1 MEDFVRLV
9 VLPGKTT
16 SGTVI
21 REPLPYVMESF
32 RSTDLEDSTPVA
44 TAKDEEISRLRGELN
59 LARQA
64 YDQGQFDRAEPVFRR
79 ALLFFE
85 HGDDLRQCLQCLAVL
100 YSIRNQF
107 SDALEMYVRLL
118 ALNELEY
125 GKTDRRSIAVMREM
139 ASIYVQMGQK
149 GKADKM
155 IARAHIREQELERPY
170 RAELEAEEN
179 RIAQQQSYAFLEPND
194 PLATAAQAERM
205 EMERQQ
211 ELARQKRE
219 KREEEVRPLIS
230 GLIVDF
236 SNFRNLFIAKAIS
249 AAIVFLFIFMIAMF
263 APHNPDPID
272 VFKAIPHEYKTAD
285 GKGSFTIEGESN
297 CKFANNEDKSI
308 SLPYTMY
315 LADWR
320 DFLGMMYGAIYE
332 KQYLVFR
339 QDDAVLD
346 GDKRIYYGANT
357 PEAQVITEMAAIKK
371 TADTY
376 LHTNE
381 KYPDEITDQIMLP
394 YINPITKLPS
404 LPFSQKIKVGDRT
417 WTTETSLE
425 ERNLFYSKLVDGKP
439 WPNEPPLKPGGI
451 NCCSVVMVSAAGE
464 FYDYLIRGSDRH
476 GQTLS
481 TSTPG
486 KPYLIS
492 LQNPKE
498 FDKPTPPIPFE
509 NKLLVRPRYV
519 CLMRPGVSDFEIHFL
534 NHALTYIVGLLGT
547 CLILFWAKN
556 TFIDG
561 EDYREL
567 KKFWIYGLGCYFLC
581 LLYELSRIC
590 P

>member
-1 MEDFVRLV
+1 M
-9 VLPGKTT
+9 
-16 SGTVI
+16 
-21 REPLPYVMESF
+21 
-32 RSTDLEDSTPVA
+32 A
-44 TAKDEEISRLRGELN
+44 TAKDEEISRLRGELT

-100 YSIRNQF
+100 YSVRNQF
-107 SDALEMYVRLL
+107 SETLEMYVRLL
-118 ALNELEY
+118 ALNESEY

-139 ASIYVQMGQK
+139 ASVYLQMGQK

-155 IARAHIREQELERPY
+155 IARAHIREEELERPY

-194 PLATAAQAERM
+194 PVATAAQAERLD
-205 EMERQQ
+205 MERQQ

-219 KREEEVRPLIS
+219 KHEQEVRPLIS
-230 GLIVDF
+230 GFIVDF
-236 SNFRNLFIAKAIS
+236 SNFKNLFIAKAIS
-249 AAIVFLFIFMIAMF
+249 ASIVIMFIFMIAMF

-272 VFKAIPHEYKTAD
+272 VFRAIPHEYQTAD
-285 GKGSFTIEGESN
+285 GKGTFTLTADSN
-297 CKFANNEDKSI
+297 CKFANNEDKSV
-308 SLPYTMY
+308 SLPYMMY

-320 DFLGMMYGAIYE
+320 DVVNMMYGAVYE
-332 KQYLVFR
+332 KPYLVFR
-339 QDDAVLD
+339 QADAVLD
-346 GDKRIYYGANT
+346 SDKRIYYGAHT
-357 PEAQVITEMAAIKK
+357 PEAAVINEMSETKKMAETYTAA
-371 TADTY
+371 
-376 LHTNE
+376 NG
-381 KYPDEITDQIMLP
+381 KYPDEITEQVMLP
-394 YINPITKLPS
+394 YLNPITKIPS
-404 LPFSQKIKVGDRT
+404 LPFCQKIKVGDRT

-425 ERNLFYSKLVDGKP
+425 ERKLFYSKLLDGNP

-464 FYDYLIRGSDRH
+464 FYDYLIRGSDRN

-492 LQNPKE
+492 LQNAE
-498 FDKPTPPIPFE
+498 AFEQPTPPIPFE
-509 NKLLVRPRYV
+509 NKLVVRPRYV
-519 CLMRPGVSDFEIHFL
+519 CLMRPGVSDLELHL
-534 NHALTYIVGLLGT
+534 VNHALTYLFGLLGT

-556 TFIDG
+556 TYIDG
-561 EDYREL
+561 EDYLQL
-567 KKFWIYGLGCYFLC
+567 KKFWVYGLSCYGLC
-581 LLYELSRIC
+581 VLLELSKLC